1 MMMLNQFIHN
11 LLKSSTVA
19 NYPGIQT
26 MVEQFLEQ
34 RPEDKKAL
42 LSGHLVKTV
51 DNLLFNPLKVVGNVV
66 KTVPDNIF
74 NTVDGVMDN
83 ISKVLGPSKPVNRML
98 VEEVSKKKECKW
110 ALFCCIGV
118 EWGHCNVYVE
128 FEFNDILY

>member
-1 MMMLNQFIHN
+1 MSFPAKKTFHNADRRVLEKRMMMLNQFIHN

-19 NYPGIQT
+19 NYPGVQT

-42 LSGHLVKTV
+42 LSGHFVKTV

-83 ISKVLGPSKPVNRML
+83 ISKVLGPSKSTNNRML
-98 VEEVSKKKECKW
+98 VEEVSTISV
-110 ALFCCIGV
+110 F
-118 EWGHCNVYVE
+118 
-128 FEFNDILY
+128 

>member
-1 MMMLNQFIHN
+1 MIMLNQFIHN

-19 NYPGIQT
+19 NYPGIQM

-42 LSGHLVKTV
+42 SGHIVKTV

-83 ISKVLGPSKPVNRML
+83 ISKVLGPSKTVNRIS
-98 VEEVSKKKECKW
+98 VDVVSKNYIILLQLY
-110 ALFCCIGV
+110 LFHLSKFFDRMMITCLCV
-118 EWGHCNVYVE
+118 QFY
-128 FEFNDILY
+128 YY

>member
-1 MMMLNQFIHN
+1 MMLNQFIHN
-11 LLKSSTVA
+11 LLKSSTVV

-26 MVEQFLEQ
+26 MVELFLEQ

-51 DNLLFNPLKVVGNVV
+51 DNLLFNPLKAVGNVV

-83 ISKVLGPSKPVNRML
+83 ISKVLGPSKPANRIL
-98 VEEVSKKKECKW
+98 VDEVSKIHQYYSSMT
-110 ALFCCIGV
+110 LFKIISAG
-118 EWGHCNVYVE
+118 
-128 FEFNDILY
+128 

>member
-1 MMMLNQFIHN
+1 MLMLNQFIHN

-83 ISKVLGPSKPVNRML
+83 ISKVLGPSKPINRML
-98 VEEVSKKKECKW
+98 VEEVSKITIKVGTW
-110 ALFCCIGV
+110 VPFCCIV
-118 EWGHCNVYVE
+118 VMIVLNL
-128 FEFNDILY
+128 N

>member
-1 MMMLNQFIHN
+1 MMLNQFIHN
-11 LLKSSTVA
+11 LLKSSTVV

-51 DNLLFNPLKVVGNVV
+51 DNLLFNPLKAVGNVV

-83 ISKVLGPSKPVNRML
+83 ISKVLGPSKPVNRLL
-98 VEEVSKKKECKW
+98 VDEVSKIHRYYNLMK
-110 ALFCCIGV
+110 LFKI
-118 EWGHCNVYVE
+118 
-128 FEFNDILY
+128 ILVG

>member
-1 MMMLNQFIHN
+1 MLNQFIHN
-11 LLKSSTVA
+11 LLKSSTVV

-83 ISKVLGPSKPVNRML
+83 ISKVLGPSKPANRLL
-98 VEEVSKKKECKW
+98 VDEVSK
-110 ALFCCIGV
+110 L
-118 EWGHCNVYVE
+118 HTLY
-128 FEFNDILY
+128 FNEIIKNNFGRTMIICLCVLYYCY

>member
-11 LLKSSTVA
+11 LLKSSTVVI
-19 NYPGIQT
+19 YPGIQS

-42 LSGHLVKTV
+42 LSGQLVKTV
-51 DNLLFNPLKVVGNVV
+51 DNLLFNPLKAVGNVV

-83 ISKVLGPSKPVNRML
+83 ISKVLGPSKPANKML
-98 VEEVSKKKECKW
+98 VEEVSK
-110 ALFCCIGV
+110 
-118 EWGHCNVYVE
+118 
-128 FEFNDILY
+128 

>member
-19 NYPGIQT
+19 NFPGIQA

-34 RPEDKKAL
+34 RPEDKKV

-83 ISKVLGPSKPVNRML
+83 ISKVLGPKPASRLSSEDVSLLCVNFKNL
-98 VEEVSKKKECKW
+98 NKF
-110 ALFCCIGV
+110 LI
-118 EWGHCNVYVE
+118 
-128 FEFNDILY
+128 

>member
-19 NYPGIQT
+19 NFPGIQAT
-26 MVEQFLEQ
+26 VEQFLEQ
-34 RPEDKKAL
+34 RPEDKKV

-83 ISKVLGPSKPVNRML
+83 ISKVLGPSKPACRL
-98 VEEVSKKKECKW
+98 SSEEVSG
-110 ALFCCIGV
+110 LLSV
-118 EWGHCNVYVE
+118 RVN
-128 FEFNDILY
+128 FEN

>member
-1 MMMLNQFIHN
+1 MGKLSFPAKKTFHNADRRVLEKRMMMLNQFIHN

-34 RPEDKKAL
+34 KPEDKKAL
-42 LSGHLVKTV
+42 LSGHFVKTV

-74 NTVDGVMDN
+74 STVDGVMDN
-83 ISKVLGPSKPVNRML
+83 ISKVLGPSKPTNRML
-98 VEEVSKKKECKW
+98 VDEVSNIP
-110 ALFCCIGV
+110 LTYI
-118 EWGHCNVYVE
+118 
-128 FEFNDILY
+128 

>member
-19 NYPGIQT
+19 NYPGIQA

-42 LSGHLVKTV
+42 SDHLVKTV
-51 DNLLFNPLKVVGNVV
+51 DNLLFNPLKAVGNVV

-83 ISKVLGPSKPVNRML
+83 ISKVLGPSKPPNRML
-98 VEEVSKKKECKW
+98 TDEVRVSHIDYTSGFSIC
-110 ALFCCIGV
+110 
-118 EWGHCNVYVE
+118 
-128 FEFNDILY
+128 

>member
-1 MMMLNQFIHN
+1 
-11 LLKSSTVA
+11 
-19 NYPGIQT
+19 

-83 ISKVLGPSKPVNRML
+83 ISKVLGPSKPINRML
-98 VEEVSKKKECKW
+98 VEEVSKITIKVGTW
-110 ALFCCIGV
+110 VPFCCIV
-118 EWGHCNVYVE
+118 VMIVLNL
-128 FEFNDILY
+128 N

>member
-83 ISKVLGPSKPVNRML
+83 ISKVLGPSKPVNRIL
-98 VEEVSKKKECKW
+98 IEEVSKKNW
-110 ALFCCIGV
+110 VLFCCTV
-118 EWGHCNVYVE
+118 DV
-128 FEFNDILY
+128 